1 MKDSIKIFI
10 SFLKENK
17 CYAKYKDNFFIQN
30 QFTTFGEFINANKLE
45 SFILNAFI
53 WSNTEEGICYWSH
66 INDLWNIFKYKN
78 KISK

>member
-1 MKDSIKIFI
+1 MKDSVKIFI

-30 QFTTFGEFINANKLE
+30 QFTTFGEFIIKNKLE
-45 SFILNAFI
+45 SFISNAFI
-53 WSNTEEGICYWSH
+53 WSKTEEGIWYWSN
-66 INDLWNIFKYKN
+66 IRELWDIFIHKN

>member
-1 MKDSIKIFI
+1 MAYVGNDYETLIYYPFRWQETPEGLYFWSYI
-10 SFLKENK
+10 E
-17 CYAKYKDNFFIQN
+17 
-30 QFTTFGEFINANKLE
+30 ER
-45 SFILNAFI
+45 